1 MKDNKKVL
9 LEENVFDLDFD
20 KEVFRCDGCSRELR
34 SDEGT
39 VANGGMVYCDE
50 CAKDLIHCASCGC
63 WVTEDDPHGID
74 YENYYCEDCAEEFK
88 RCEYCDSVIDDEEYL
103 VEYNGSSY
111 CSFCFEEALG
121 GFICPNCGNECT
133 EDDGEE
139 WEDGERY
146 CYDCLDEIEEN
157 K

>member
-9 LEENVFDLDFD
+9 IEENVFELDFD

-39 VANGGMVYCDE
+39 VASGGMVYCDE
-50 CAKDLIHCASCGC
+50 CAKDLIHCASCNALI
-63 WVTEDDPHGID
+63 TEDDPHGID
-74 YENYYCEDCAEEFK
+74 YENYYCEDCAEDFE

-103 VEYNGSSY
+103 VEYDGSSY
-111 CSFCFEEALG
+111 CSFCFEDALG
-121 GFICPNCGNECT
+121 GFICANCGADCT

-139 WEDGERY
+139 GEDGERY
-146 CYDCLDEIEEN
+146 CYDCLEEMY

>member
-9 LEENVFDLDFD
+9 SEENVFDLDFD
-20 KEVFRCDGCSRELR
+20 KETFRCDGCSRELR

-39 VANGGMVYCDE
+39 VASGGMVYCDD
-50 CAKDLIHCASCGC
+50 CAKDLIKCASCGC

-74 YENYYCEDCAEEFK
+74 YENYYCEDCAENFA

-103 VEYNGSSY
+103 VEYSGDSSY
-111 CSFCFEEALG
+111 CLFCFEEALG
-121 GFICPNCGNECT
+121 GFFCAGCGNECT

-139 WEDGERY
+139 GEDGERY
-146 CYDCLDEIEEN
+146 CYACLEEM
-157 K
+157 

>member
-9 LEENVFDLDFD
+9 IEENVFDLDFD

-39 VANGGMVYCDE
+39 VASGGMIYCDE
-50 CAKDLIHCASCGC
+50 CAKDLIKCASCGC

-74 YENYYCEDCAEEFK
+74 YENYYCEDCAKEFE
-88 RCEYCDSVIDDEEYL
+88 RCEYCDSVIDDEDYL
-103 VEYNGSSY
+103 VEYSGSSY

-121 GFICPNCGNECT
+121 GFICPNCGTECT

-146 CYDCLDEIEEN
+146 CYDCLDEMEEN